1 MANPNMPHGEDRING
16 NGIKAGYV
24 IYNRPSNSP
33 HWERTRQEQGDKV
46 RDWYSSIQVRPTLD
60 QYRGVGEYLQRLGEA
75 EEIKEKT
82 LIQSVLGIEI
92 KNIQDE
98 KTFIDNFNQVLVG
111 KAQYEDALHRIEI
124 ALSEKDKAGLAPAI
138 SSLFASKLNTILAEG
153 VNKLIRDRLK
163 GAKTDK
169 DIEKAID
176 RMEEDILDVFEKSFD
191 KAIDA
196 TLSYRNESKKD
207 DRFGSLKGYQDLL
220 DLFNSNE
227 IFREIYR
234 QKIRKAFSDE
244 SIKNI
249 IHKNRNTIAN
259 RAHTGKR
266 MTGHSWAKRA
276 LTLDTRAGQIGG
288 LVNEI
293 ENMLRSSMSDVT
305 ITENGTKVSQM
316 SRTLISNKAATDN
329 ITIFQINGTLNQE
342 AIDEKLK
349 EMSQAMD
356 ATENLAEAHKEL
368 MKYWK
373 NNLSKINKGFV
384 VFQSAKAYRITNISK
399 HGGFTN
405 TNVSLNRLT
414 SLPKEGSFNNID
426 MNKFIIV
433 VANTIDNAILSGEY
447 DRIREWLYLYI
458 VESIAYLLFDD
469 WEKIGGDLAKKGA
482 NAIHALLLNDV
493 NVPLSVFL
501 KGAGAA
507 LIKVADE
514 VEKTN
519 NFINIVVH
527 KSEALYYKDDKGNPT
542 GYPTEI
548 GENGKEKVL
557 VGRAWNIQRS
567 DALQNYN
574 ITVKFYKNFNEEI
587 LSKIII

>member
-24 IYNRPSNSP
+24 VYNRPSNSP
-33 HWERTRQEQGDKV
+33 HWERTREEQGEKV
-46 RDWYSSIQVRPTLD
+46 ENWYSAIQIRPTLE
-60 QYRGVGEYLQRLGEA
+60 QYRGVGEYLQCLGEA
-75 EEIKEKT
+75 EEKREKA
-82 LIQSVLGIEI
+82 LIQSALGIEI
-92 KNIQDE
+92 DAKNERQ
-98 KTFIDNFNQVLVG
+98 FIENFNMVLVG
-111 KAQYEDALHRIEI
+111 KKQYEDAIHRINI

-138 SSLFASKLNTILAEG
+138 SSLFASKLNTILAEKI
-153 VNKLIRDRLK
+153 NKLIRDRIK
-163 GAKTDK
+163 NAKTPE

-176 RMEEDILDVFEKSFD
+176 RMEEDIYDVFEQSFD
-191 KAIDA
+191 QAIDA
-196 TLSYRNESKKD
+196 LLSYQNASEKD

-244 SIKNI
+244 SIRNI
-249 IHKNRNTIAN
+249 IRNNRKTIAY
-259 RAHTGKR
+259 RAQNSKK
-266 MTGHSWAKRA
+266 MSGHSWAKRA

-293 ENMLRSSMSDVT
+293 VNMLRGSMSDVT
-305 ITENGTKVSQM
+305 IGENGTRM
-316 SRTLISNKAATDN
+316 SRTLTSNKLATDN
-329 ITIFQINGTLNQE
+329 VTVFQVDGKLNQE
-342 AIDEKLK
+342 VIDEKLK
-349 EMSQAMD
+349 ELSTKVD
-356 ATENLAEAHKEL
+356 ATENLAEAHKVL
-368 MKYWK
+368 MDYWK
-373 NNLSKINKGFV
+373 KNLSKIDKGFV

-414 SLPKEGSFNNID
+414 SLPNEGSFNNID

-433 VANTIDNAILSGEY
+433 VANTIDGAILSEEY
-447 DRIREWLYLYI
+447 DKIREWLYLYI

-469 WEKIGGDLAKKGA
+469 WEKIGSDMAKKGA
-482 NAIHALLLNDV
+482 NAVHALLLNDV
-493 NVPLSVFL
+493 NVPFSVFL

-507 LIKVADE
+507 LVKIADE

-519 NFINIVVH
+519 NFVNIVVH
-527 KSEALYYKDDKGNPT
+527 KSKALYDKDDQGNPT
-542 GYPTEI
+542 GYPTEKDD
-548 GENGKEKVL
+548 NGKVKVL
-557 VGRAWNIQRS
+557 VGRAWNNQRS

-587 LSKIII
+587 LSKIC